1 MAWYCD
7 WGVFGYQRWPWLQCR
22 LALWLVKW
30 VIWLSGHGHFQ
41 VIYSDYIYIH
51 ILCHCITTL
60 SPLQQSVLVIKSY
73 FCWLMF
79 TFCWLNT
86 LFNHHFFL
94 VVIPWKTS
102 SGESREQLTIMWKMM
117 NFPLYVVVKS
127 LCWVLF
133 AGWIHGF
140 GWFKHHFCWLNPNVW
155 PFMLVK
161 PQRSTATWRDSG
173 PGRKASGSRRAWPS
187 GTTATTRRPSWGIE
201 THEKNVGFKIGETNH
216 VGFKKHNHQ

>member
-7 WGVFGYQRWPWLQCR
+7 WGVFGYQRWPWLKCR
-22 LALWLVKW
+22 LALLWLVKW
-30 VIWLSGHGHFQ
+30 IIWISGHGHFQ

-102 SGESREQLTIMWKMM
+102 SGESREQLTIMWK
-117 NFPLYVVVKS
+117 NDELPPLCCS
-127 LCWVLF
+127 QIPML
-133 AGWIHGF
+133 GS
-140 GWFKHHFCWLNPNVW
+140 FCWLNPWFWLVQTS
-155 PFMLVK
+155 FLLVK
-161 PQRSTATWRDSG
+161 SQCLTLY
-173 PGRKASGSRRAWPS
+173 
-187 GTTATTRRPSWGIE
+187 
-201 THEKNVGFKIGETNH
+201 VGETSKVDCDVARLRSWSEGQRLTPCLAFRDDGNYKAPKLRNRNTW
-216 VGFKKHNHQ
+216 KKCGI